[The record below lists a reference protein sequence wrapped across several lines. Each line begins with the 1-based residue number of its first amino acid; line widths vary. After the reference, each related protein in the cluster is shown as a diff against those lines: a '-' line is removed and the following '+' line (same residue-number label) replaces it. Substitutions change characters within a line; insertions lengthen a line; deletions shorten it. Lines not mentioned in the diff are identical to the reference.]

1 MEEDAGGARGACAL
15 LTPEVSGR
23 GAEDGAMGGR
33 VAAGLERGL
42 PDDGLWGASSS
53 APHTSH
59 REVSAHQ
66 GDNTL
71 LQLTL
76 GAVCG
81 ARGAAGAMYAAVS
94 PIVRNVIG

>member
-1 MEEDAGGARGACAL
+1 MSGSPRAV
-15 LTPEVSGR
+15 PEASGR
-23 GAEDGAMGGR
+23 GAEDGAVGGR

-94 PIVRNVIG
+94 PIARSVID